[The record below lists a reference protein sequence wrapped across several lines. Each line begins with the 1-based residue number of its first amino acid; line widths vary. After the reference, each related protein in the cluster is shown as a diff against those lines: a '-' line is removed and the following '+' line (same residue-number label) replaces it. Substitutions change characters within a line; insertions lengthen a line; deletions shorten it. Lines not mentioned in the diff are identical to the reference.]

1 MVVRFFRLVFEKLW
15 GKEEKENFVENPRTF
30 YINGQEFDRI
40 INLGKDWM
48 HIEIIYIMI
57 ETRI

>member
-15 GKEEKENFVENPRTF
+15 GKEEKENLVENPRTF

-48 HIEIIYIMI
+48 HIEIIYIMM